1 MDSAETLS
9 DIPRMPKRANYYHHG
24 KEAEAGFFSRAFT
37 DLPLT
42 SLAYRSRQATP
53 AQVEH
58 ILASGRA
65 RTLEDF
71 AILLSPAAGAY
82 VETMASLSRSITQ
95 RHFGKVIRLFAPMYL
110 SNECV
115 NVCKYCGFS
124 RNNDIPRIT
133 IPIEK
138 VIEQTRKLARQGFR
152 SLLLVAGEHPKYVS
166 NGFVE
171 ACIRECLEIMPAVS
185 LELGPMESAE
195 YTPLVEAGAEGLLV
209 YQETYHQSTYEYLHT
224 AGPKKYYAWR
234 MDTPE
239 RGYNAGFR
247 RLGVGALFGLHDWRY
262 EALAVAAHGMH
273 LLRKCW
279 KASVSISLPRMRPAS
294 GGFQPDP
301 SFFMKDREMVQL
313 ICALRMLM
321 PPVGITLSTRE
332 PPALRD
338 GLIPLGVTLMSAGS
352 STEPGGYDHFDETQW
367 TSTEEQPGEQFHIAD
382 ERTPSEI
389 AAMIRRHG
397 YEPVWKDFDQ
407 SLVRS
412 ETCVPA

>member
-1 MDSAETLS
+1 MA
-9 DIPRMPKRANYYHHG
+9 KRANYYHLG
-24 KEAEAGFFSRAFT
+24 QEAEAGSFSRVFA
-37 DLPLT
+37 DLPVS
-42 SLAYRSRQATP
+42 SLAFRSRQATP
-53 AQVEH
+53 AQVER
-58 ILASGRA
+58 ILSAGRA

-71 AILLSPAAGAY
+71 AVLLSPAASAY
-82 VETMASLSRSITQ
+82 LEHMAALSQAITQ
-95 RHFGKVIRLFAPMYL
+95 KHFGKVIRLFAPMYL

-124 RNNDIPRIT
+124 RHNAIPRIT
-133 IPIEK
+133 IPLEK
-138 VIEQTRKLARQGFR
+138 VVEQARKLARQGFR

-185 LELGPMESAE
+185 LELGPMETE
-195 YTPLVEAGAEGLLV
+195 HYIPLVEAGAEALLV
-209 YQETYHQSTYEYLHT
+209 YQETYHQATYEYLHT

-239 RGYNAGFR
+239 RGYEAGFR
-247 RLGVGALFGLHDWRY
+247 RLGIGALFGLYDWRY
-262 EALAVAAHGMH
+262 EAIAMAAHGMH

-279 KASVSISLPRMRPAS
+279 KASLSVSLPRMRPAA

-301 SFFMKDREMVQL
+301 SFFLKDRELVQL
-313 ICALRMLM
+313 VCAIRMLM
-321 PPVGITLSTRE
+321 PTAGITLSTRE

-338 GLIPLGVTLMSAGS
+338 GLVPLGVTLMSAGS
-352 STEPGGYDHFDETQW
+352 STEPGGYDHFDESQW
-367 TSTEEQPGEQFHIAD
+367 TPTEQQPGEQFHIAD
-382 ERTPSEI
+382 ERSPAEI

-412 ETCVPA
+412 ENLVPA